1 MNYLL
6 LYSSRFGYT
15 HKIAQVLEAQWAT
28 AGINV
33 NTVNLTEAPAIKQ
46 DEYNKINIGASIRYG
61 HYASQLTSWIT
72 NNLQILNHTPS
83 AFFSVSILATKP
95 HRNTPQTHTYTRK
108 FFQKSPWHPNLI
120 GIFAG
125 ELHYANYNLID
136 RYMMKLVMKLNKG
149 ETNTNAHIE
158 YTDWKKVRDFGE
170 QLIQM

>member
-46 DEYNKINIGASIRYG
+46 GEYNKIIIGASIRYG

-72 NNLQILNHTPS
+72 NNIQILNHTPS